1 MRSGPCGADQSHT
14 THTTSSSEI
23 QPADKCSLFEEA
35 RNTKLPVLSAEG
47 VVHAWVGQIVTFFAY
62 RPLVLLIN
70 KSMDLGASVL

>member
-1 MRSGPCGADQSHT
+1 MRVALTVLSVWKTSRVRSGPCGADQSHT

-47 VVHAWVGQIVTFFAY
+47 VVHAWVGQIGD
-62 RPLVLLIN
+62 PLKL
-70 KSMDLGASVL
+70 